1 MDINHVNI
9 FSLILGIQRPKID
22 CGKCKHMKYV
32 YMCILYV
39 CIFYFYR
46 TQVYLAMLASSS

>member
-22 CGKCKHMKYV
+22 CGKCKHIKYV
-32 YMCILYV
+32 YMCILNV
-39 CIFYFYR
+39 FFLSTPGIPSNVSQC
-46 TQVYLAMLASSS
+46 